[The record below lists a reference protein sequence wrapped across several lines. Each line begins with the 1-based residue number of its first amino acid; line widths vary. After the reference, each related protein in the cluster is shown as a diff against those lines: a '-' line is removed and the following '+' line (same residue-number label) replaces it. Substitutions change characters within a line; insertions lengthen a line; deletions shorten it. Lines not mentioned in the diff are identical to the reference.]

1 MSAIIH
7 VSIDKG
13 EQELCGPRKVVPN
26 YDSLKATLYKTKSQ
40 VQIHF
45 CDATILSTV
54 SFLNDLREK
63 VLEWGN
69 LVTVIVVDSEMEPY
83 LVKTILRQQARG
95 IPGIAT
101 WVYGCS
107 YLELFTEGR

>member
-1 MSAIIH
+1 MSAIFR

-26 YDSLKATLYKTKSQ
+26 YDSLKATLYKRKPQ
-40 VQIHF
+40 VQIRF

-63 VLEWGN
+63 ILEWGN
-69 LVTVIVVDSEMEPY
+69 LVTIIVADSEMEHY
-83 LVKTILRQQARG
+83 LVKNHSE
-95 IPGIAT
+95 IAST
-101 WVYGCS
+101 RYTGDSHMGLW
-107 YLELFTEGR
+107 L